1 MKGQK
6 TGGRKAG
13 TPNQVTADLR
23 QWITTF
29 IEENQEQIK
38 DDWQSL
44 QPKDRILLFEKLL
57 KYALPTLQAIQLQ
70 TNFDRMT
77 DSDLDKIINE
87 LKTASNE
94 KL

>member
-1 MKGQK
+1 MGE
-6 TGGRKAG
+6 
-13 TPNQVTADLR
+13 
-23 QWITTF
+23 I
-29 IEENQEQIK
+29 
-38 DDWQSL
+38 SL
-44 QPKDRILLFEKLL
+44 MGL